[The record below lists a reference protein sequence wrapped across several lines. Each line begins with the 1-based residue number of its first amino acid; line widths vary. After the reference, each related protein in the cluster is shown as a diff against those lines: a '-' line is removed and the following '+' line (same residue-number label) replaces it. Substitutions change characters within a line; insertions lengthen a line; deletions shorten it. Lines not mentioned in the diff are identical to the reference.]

1 MDASK
6 AQAIVCNLAV
16 FCVGTMALGLVIS
29 WWLRRRATPV
39 SFSMPG
45 RVQARPY
52 DLIDLGIAAIL
63 ISYLL
68 LPLIAATTQGTV
80 SKDSIALSN
89 STIIIN
95 AILIATFSLLL
106 GICVF
111 VFASVLRGR
120 QPVALFGLSRL
131 APVMILLW
139 AAAAVLAAYPLMIGA
154 VFLQE
159 LLFGPGEQLQKVVKT
174 LLESD
179 NTALKVVLGLSAI
192 LVAPLVEEIIFRG
205 YLYAVIKRYTGCFFA
220 AITTSLLFAVVHGNL
235 PGIMPLFTL
244 ALILTLAYELT
255 GCLWVPILAH
265 ALFNL
270 IQVGLML
277 ITPHG

>member
-6 AQAIVCNLAV
+6 AQAIVSNLAV

-29 WWLRRRATPV
+29 WWTRRRATPG
-39 SFSMPG
+39 SFSMRG

-52 DLIDLGIAAIL
+52 DLIDLGVTAIL

-68 LPLIAATTQGTV
+68 LPLIAAATQGTV
-80 SKDSIALSN
+80 SKEPIEVSN
-89 STIIIN
+89 TTIIIN
-95 AILIATFSLLL
+95 AILIAIFSLLL
-106 GICVF
+106 GIGVF
-111 VFASVLRGR
+111 IFASVLRGR
-120 QPVALFGLSRL
+120 KPVALFGLSRL

-139 AAAAVLAAYPLMIGA
+139 AAAAVLTAYYLMIGV

-159 LLFGPGEQLQKVVKT
+159 LLFDPGDQLQKAVKT

-179 NTALKVVLGLSAI
+179 NTALKVVTGLSAI
-192 LVAPLVEEIIFRG
+192 IVAPLVEEIIFRG
-205 YLYAVIKRYTGCFFA
+205 YLYPVIKRYAGCFFA
-220 AITTSLLFAVVHGNL
+220 AITTSLLFAVIHGNL

-255 GCLWVPILAH
+255 GCLWVPIVAH
-265 ALFNL
+265 SLFNL
-270 IQVGLML
+270 TQVYQMLNIQNG
-277 ITPHG
+277 

>member
-1 MDASK
+1 
-6 AQAIVCNLAV
+6 
-16 FCVGTMALGLVIS
+16 
-29 WWLRRRATPV
+29 
-39 SFSMPG
+39 MPG

-52 DLIDLGIAAIL
+52 DLIDLGVAAIL

-80 SKDSIALSN
+80 SKDSIEIS
-89 STIIIN
+89 IHN
-95 AILIATFSLLL
+95 AITIAIFSLLL
-106 GICVF
+106 GIGVF

-120 QPVALFGLSRL
+120 EPVALFGLSRIT
-131 APVMILLW
+131 PVLILLW
-139 AAAAVLAAYPLMIGA
+139 AAVAILAAYPLMMGA

-192 LVAPLVEEIIFRG
+192 IVAPLVEEIIFRG

-220 AITTSLLFAVVHGNL
+220 AITTSLLFAVIHGNL

-255 GCLWVPILAH
+255 GCLWVPMVAH
-265 ALFNL
+265 ALFNM

-277 ITPHG
+277 ITQNG

>member
-1 MDASK
+1 
-6 AQAIVCNLAV
+6 
-16 FCVGTMALGLVIS
+16 MALGLVIS
-29 WWLRRRATPV
+29 WGIRRHATPG

-52 DLIDLGIAAIL
+52 DLIDLGVAAIL

-80 SKDSIALSN
+80 SKDSIEIS
-89 STIIIN
+89 IHN
-95 AILIATFSLLL
+95 AITIAIFSLLL
-106 GICVF
+106 GIGVF

-120 QPVALFGLSRL
+120 EPVALFGLSRIT
-131 APVMILLW
+131 PVLILLW
-139 AAAAVLAAYPLMIGA
+139 AAVAILAAYPLMMGA

-192 LVAPLVEEIIFRG
+192 IVAPLVEEIIFRG

-220 AITTSLLFAVVHGNL
+220 AITTSLLFAVIHGNL

-255 GCLWVPILAH
+255 GCLWVPMVAH
-265 ALFNL
+265 ALFNM

-277 ITPHG
+277 ITQNG